1 MDKNIAAL
9 LREDAHTVHVS
20 FDQVAEDFDDEDSQ
34 PTKAYTSNRPKSPN
48 AKTYTYVTDLPLV
61 VGDTVVVEAQGK
73 INLAFIRR
81 VDEDV
86 KIAPNSGTTYRWV
99 IAKVDMT
106 GYEANIERNK
116 EIEQAVS
123 DAYRNN
129 LRRSFAQQILSGVDD
144 SHRESLQRLIGASH
158 V

>member
-9 LREDAHTVHVS
+9 LREDARTVHVS
-20 FDQVAEDFDDEDSQ
+20 FDQLAEDFDDEDTQ
-34 PTKAYTSNRPKSPN
+34 PKTAWTSSRPKSPS
-48 AKTYTYVTDLPLV
+48 AKTYTYVTNLPLQI
-61 VGDTVVVEAQGK
+61 GDTVVVEAQGK

-86 KIAPNSGTTYRWV
+86 KIEPNSSTTYRWV
-99 IAKVDMT
+99 IAKVDTT
-106 GYEANIERNK
+106 GHEANIERNK
-116 EIEQAVS
+116 AIEQAVS

-144 SHRESLQRLIGASH
+144 SHRESLQRLIGAGN